1 MKKKIDSETLKKM
14 SYKDYLQTEYW
25 QMLSEQV
32 KANAKYKCQVC
43 GKTSKQATLHVHH
56 NTYEHRGEEYKHME
70 DLVCLCGDCHQY
82 FHDRE
87 KINKQME
94 NLDNK
99 LQIIVERSNEIN
111 KQLQILK
118 RTNRE
123 LEEEKEYSDWKLRN
137 YYEATR
143 PTKAKADIQPIH
155 LFGDK
160 DDDLPF

>member
-14 SYKDYLQTEYW
+14 SYKVYLQTEYW

-43 GKTSKQATLHVHH
+43 GRTSKETTLHVHH

-70 DLVCLCGDCHQY
+70 DLVCLCGYCHNF
-82 FHDRE
+82 FHKQT
-87 KINKQME
+87 KIVK
-94 NLDNK
+94 
-99 LQIIVERSNEIN
+99 RFNEIN

-118 RTNRE
+118 RENE
-123 LEEEKEYSDWKLRN
+123 NLQNENINLQSEKEYSDWKLRN
-137 YYEATR
+137 YYNATVR
-143 PTKAKADIQPIH
+143 DKKMEIQPID
-155 LFGDK
+155 LFKDK